1 LKRYYQEPFNSE
13 DMYRIPQGMIAQ
25 PSVYQLP
32 KDENARKRESASG
45 KPYSILSASKYILMI
60 SLMLYWLPLLGQMI
74 GGFIGG
80 RRAGSPFRAIVAAL
94 LPVIVLFGLSS
105 ALQAGFIP
113 IRFQNATLLTYTLVK
128 DALERL
134 PIAAPYVSFATTY
147 VGSFINELKTAASFK
162 VGNYLITL
170 AFAYV
175 GGILSSQSRREL
187 EYVSR
192 YGAPTTNI
200 LVSGGQQTNEH
211 TYARAILSKPANFIH
226 SLMPARRRTPAGFE
240 NMRALYPAPSGA
252 PPPPPAY
259 PGSEGTPVSYRTGTL
274 RHPEGPERRSR
285 AQVMRPSSWD
295 DVYGVSQRGQYAY
308 PRTEGNGAG
317 SHVVERS
324 GYRQSTANAANYQNT
339 PIVKLYRAE
348 GNTSDM
354 SILRKNRV
362 KEESTRKLVERAL
375 GKDYMASLNRKHD
388 PQTGKGRDFNFAQ
401 HAPQTAAAAERL
413 KQGTRKTSEW
423 ELL

>member
-1 LKRYYQEPFNSE
+1 MKRYYQEPFNSE

-32 KDENARKRESASG
+32 KSDNTRKWESGSG

-80 RRAGSPFRAIVAAL
+80 RRAGSPFRAILAAL

-105 ALQAGFIP
+105 ALQAGVIP
-113 IRFQNATLLTYTLVK
+113 IRFQNATILTYTLVK

-147 VGSFINELKTAASFK
+147 VGSFIDELRTAASFK

-200 LVSGGQQTNEH
+200 LVSGGQQPNDH
-211 TYARAILSKPANFIH
+211 AYARAILSKPAGFIH

-240 NMRALYPAPSGA
+240 NMRALYPASSGMPPA
-252 PPPPPAY
+252 PPAHQAH
-259 PGSEGTPVSYRTGTL
+259 EGTQVHYRTGPL
-274 RHPEGPERRSR
+274 HYPERPEVMSR
-285 AQVMRPSSWD
+285 PQVQMPSSWD
-295 DVYGVSQRGQYAY
+295 DVYGTSHIRQNVYRGAAENEAASY
-308 PRTEGNGAG
+308 RG
-317 SHVVERS
+317 ERS
-324 GYRQSTANAANYQNT
+324 SYRQNAANAAGYQGP

-354 SILRKNRV
+354 SIIRKNKV

-375 GKDYMASLNRKHD
+375 GKDYMASLNRKHN
-388 PQTGKGRDFNFAQ
+388 QQNGKGRDFNFSQ
-401 HAPQTAAAAERL
+401 LAPKTVSAGENL
-413 KQGTRKTSEW
+413 KSGARKTSEW